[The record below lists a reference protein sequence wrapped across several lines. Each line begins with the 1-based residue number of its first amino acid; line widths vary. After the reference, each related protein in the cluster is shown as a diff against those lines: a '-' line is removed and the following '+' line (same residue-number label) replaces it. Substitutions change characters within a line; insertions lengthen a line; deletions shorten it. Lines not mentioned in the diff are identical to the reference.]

1 MHDSAQIAS
10 MIQVCNAVDLGIEEA
25 SHNGTTY
32 ILHPKPKNIIVC
44 FFHTV
49 WLPIL
54 GTARCCS
61 VMACFDGG
69 SHVIKM
75 ADNSNCTQ
83 AETPVDVVVTIV
95 SVYTVVAVSDTI
107 KQCAD

>member
-1 MHDSAQIAS
+1 MALH
-10 MIQVCNAVDLGIEEA
+10 
-25 SHNGTTY
+25 TY
-32 ILHPKPKNIIVC
+32 FIRKPKHTIVC
-44 FFHTV
+44 FIHT
-49 WLPIL
+49 IL
-54 GTARCCS
+54 LSILDTARYSS
-61 VMACFDGG
+61 VMSSLMEA

-95 SVYTVVAVSDTI
+95 SVYTVAAVRNTI

>member
-1 MHDSAQIAS
+1 M
-10 MIQVCNAVDLGIEEA
+10 EA
-25 SHNGTTY
+25 
-32 ILHPKPKNIIVC
+32 
-44 FFHTV
+44 
-49 WLPIL
+49 
-54 GTARCCS
+54 
-61 VMACFDGG
+61 

-95 SVYTVVAVSDTI
+95 SVYTVVAVRDTI